1 MANDKTYSV
10 AEATQI
16 LMKSVKE
23 KVEAFE
29 KEIAN
34 QHARE
39 LKKAIIPSHKH
50 NQGTVASAGIEDV
63 PPGKANPKGIEK
75 TEPSKVVVHDS
86 SKPKVPSDQR
96 DYTAQ
101 VSKDKT
107 VFKPKDVKKAE
118 LCKKCGKEHGPE
130 LEKCG
135 DMEPG
140 KVVKSDLVDA
150 KGNKKDN
157 HTVKGA
163 VLPDDKKSKVIDTKE
178 GSGGAIKKGAE
189 EMSKAGAA
197 PKPPQA
203 KPPSG
208 AMGAAVPTSKNELEK
223 GVMADVVA
231 RESAHAGAPKPAA
244 PNVQLPS
251 QAQHAARAAGYQ
263 AAMSGAYSPSP
274 APAAPAP
281 VMPKPA
287 VKPPAG
293 LKSPTAA
300 GVKSAGPVMNAARPQ
315 APGIF
320 GKLFGGK

>member
-1 MANDKTYSV
+1 MANKMYSV

-50 NQGTVASAGIEDV
+50 NQGMVASAGVEDV
-63 PPGKANPKGIEK
+63 PPGKANPKGI
-75 TEPSKVVVHDS
+75 
-86 SKPKVPSDQR
+86 
-96 DYTAQ
+96 
-101 VSKDKT
+101 DKGEE
-107 VFKPKDVKKAE
+107 VKKAE

-163 VLPDDKKSKVIDTKE
+163 VLPDDKKPKVVDTKE

-197 PKPPQA
+197 PKPPMA
-203 KPPSG
+203 KPPAG

-223 GVMADVVA
+223 GVMSDIAA
-231 RESAHAGAPKPAA
+231 QNNAGAPKPAA
-244 PNVQLPS
+244 PNVKLPTP
-251 QAQHAARAAGYQ
+251 AQHADRAAGYS
-263 AAMSGAYSPSP
+263 AAMSGQFSPSP

-281 VMPKPA
+281 VMAKPA
-287 VKPPAG
+287 MKPPAG

-300 GVKSAGPVMNAARPQ
+300 GVKSAGPVVNAARPQ